1 MAVQVLKK
9 KRIWKDLRF
18 LIFLI
23 ALLPFWM
30 WLYWLLT
37 PKKEFAVAI
46 IDKTVLNSR
55 NQEHQSLVWI
65 LQHEKLV
72 KKNKEF
78 YLSNQD
84 YFGFFPGDNGKYR
97 IKGLERFNEPKLNLL
112 VSDCDMVYITDTY
125 GVYTQEWKQL
135 SVLGDR
141 SSLIYGGLSEQD
153 LYFLKAMK
161 AAGKLVI
168 TESNTIG
175 SPTTELVRNQFE
187 QSFGVKWS
195 HWNGRYF
202 SSFDTLKNPELPKW
216 LYRNYMQQHGGSWP
230 FKKDGIAFVNLN
242 DQVVVLEKGQH
253 LSMQDFP
260 KIKTGKT
267 AQQHYGLPAN
277 LDYSYWFE
285 IMEIDSSVNE
295 VLANFELPVNASGKH
310 ILDSLGIPN
319 QFPAVIRSLNQQQP
333 FFYLTGD
340 FCDNPINMKTVH
352 FAGTDYF
359 KWMLYDKEDP
369 MERSYFFYNFYR
381 PLVSTM
387 IKDYLK
393 TKQ

>member
-84 YFGFFPGDNGKYR
+84 YFGFFPGENGKYR

-216 LYRNYMQQHGGSWP
+216 LYRNYMQQHGGAWP

-253 LSMQDFP
+253 LNVKDFP
-260 KIKTGKT
+260 KIMTTKT

-277 LDYSYWFE
+277 LDYTYWFE
-285 IMEIDSSVNE
+285 IMEIDSSENE

-319 QFPAVIRSLNQQQP
+319 QFPAVIHSLNQKQP
-333 FFYLTGD
+333 FVYLSGD

-393 TKQ
+393 TKH